1 MSITYRTNGVMTT
14 ASMTEW
20 YFGKKFVSNATR
32 IAKAAFAMDG
42 KHSMK
47 FWQDGTGYLTIEIH

>member
-1 MSITYRTNGVMTT
+1 MRIIYRTNEIMTT
-14 ASMTEW
+14 ASMTAW

-47 FWQDGTGYLTIEIH
+47 FWQDGTGYLTIEIS

>member
-1 MSITYRTNGVMTT
+1 MRIIYRTNEIMTT

-32 IAKAAFAMDG
+32 TAKAAFVKDG
-42 KHSMK
+42 KQSMK
-47 FWQDGTGYLTIEIH
+47 FWQNGTGYLTVEIQ